1 MSIVFSGANV
11 KLKRQDAKH
20 PAFWINGKPSGL
32 RYQDK
37 SWPVKQHTPKA
48 AKRGPALPPVEAKS
62 SVESA
67 AFLPEKNKAQQNS
80 GKLLGSVLMNN
91 LSSTAMHF

>member
-11 KLKRQDAKH
+11 KLKRQDAESIL
-20 PAFWINGKPSGL
+20 PFWINGKPSDL

-67 AFLPEKNKAQQNS
+67 AFLPEKTRPSKILES
-80 GKLLGSVLMNN
+80 CLDLFL
-91 LSSTAMHF
+91 